1 MYVVAG
7 VSGQTGA
14 ATARALLAQN
24 LPLRVIVRDAEKGKV
39 WADKGAEVAVADIGN
54 ADALA
59 TALNGATSAYL
70 LNPPAYGAE
79 NPFAEAE
86 RRADVFAGAILGSD
100 VARVV
105 VLSSISAHLPAG
117 NGIIHTNHILEK
129 RLSNLVKPVTFL
141 RPGYFFENWGHVL
154 ASARADGFLPSMLSP
169 LHRAVPMVAV
179 ADIGA
184 VAARLMQETWIGRR
198 IVELAGPTNTSPE
211 AVATAIAVA
220 LGTDVK
226 ALAVPR
232 EAWAGVFAGG
242 GMSPRTVE
250 AFIDMFDGFNNGA
263 IRFEGGEPRRG
274 MTTVSSVAKA
284 LVSEH
289 L

>member
-24 LPLRVIVRDAEKGKV
+24 LPLRVIVRDAEKGKA

-54 ADALA
+54 ADGLA
-59 TALNGATSAYL
+59 TALNGAASAYL
-70 LNPPAYGAE
+70 LNPPAYGTE
-79 NPFAEAE
+79 NPFDEAK
-86 RRADVFAGAILGSD
+86 RRADVFARAILGSD

-117 NGIIHTNHILEK
+117 NGIIHTNHIFEK
-129 RLSNLVKPVTFL
+129 RLGDLAKPVTFL

-154 ASARADGFLPSMLSP
+154 APARADGVLPGMLSP
-169 LHRAVPMVAV
+169 LTKAVPMVCV

-184 VAARLMQETWIGRR
+184 LAANLMQETWIGRR

-211 AVATAIAVA
+211 TAAAVIGAA
-220 LGTDVK
+220 LGKDVK

-232 EAWAGVFAGG
+232 EAWAGIFAGS

-250 AFIDMFDGFNNGA
+250 AFVDMFDGFNNGT
-263 IRFEGGEPRRG
+263 IRFEGDEPRRG
-274 MTTVSSVAKA
+274 VTTMATAAKA
-284 LVSEH
+284 LVAEH
-289 L
+289 S